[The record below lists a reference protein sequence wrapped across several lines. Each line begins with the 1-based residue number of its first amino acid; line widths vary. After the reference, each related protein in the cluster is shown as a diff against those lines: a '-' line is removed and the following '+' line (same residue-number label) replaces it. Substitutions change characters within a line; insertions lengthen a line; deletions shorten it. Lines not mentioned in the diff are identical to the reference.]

1 MMSKSFGPW
10 STAINTGAKQELNT
24 FWKRRLAMLPTLS
37 QSGTR
42 ATRRAV
48 VVLGILAIGALA
60 LPTLKRGTNAQ
71 TLVQVVDSVANAAE
85 PADPGQPASPAE
97 RPGKKER
104 DATG

>member
-60 LPTLKRGTNAQ
+60 LPTLKRGTTAQ
-71 TLVQVVDSVANAAE
+71 TLVQFIESDVQAVEAGDADKPASAAE
-85 PADPGQPASPAE
+85 LPEKRANES
-97 RPGKKER
+97 K
-104 DATG
+104 